1 MKIKCKVDIVRKGV
15 EYSKGDVIDIP
26 EANVDKWVSKG
37 WGELIVKKEQK
48 SKKVTKELKEE
59 KETK

>member
-1 MKIKCKVDIVRKGV
+1 MDIT
-15 EYSKGDVIDIP
+15 ES
-26 EANVDKWVSKG
+26 NVDKWVSKG